1 MPEPITSNRKRA
13 DDETHGGQEPDPT
26 FIRSSKTT
34 GGFRRLLNYASLQF
48 KSPSEHERHRKA
60 ERDHCDKDR
69 QNPLGRVVSGHNRR
83 AYLDDEPSNHCIAK
97 PDAIHFPLF
106 QLTEEGAHS
115 DPGRLRSIGYSRHSV
130 ELGSG
135 SVISLL
141 PGPHGFESRKLHHP
155 FHPRAR

>member
-1 MPEPITSNRKRA
+1 M
-13 DDETHGGQEPDPT
+13 
-26 FIRSSKTT
+26 
-34 GGFRRLLNYASLQF
+34 RLGI
-48 KSPSEHERHRKA
+48 EHERHRKA

-97 PDAIHFPLF
+97 RDAIHFPLF

-141 PGPHGFESRKLHHP
+141 PGPHGFEPVGSTAL
-155 FHPRAR
+155 FIRAHDELLSVAMRASLALLAVVENGYDR